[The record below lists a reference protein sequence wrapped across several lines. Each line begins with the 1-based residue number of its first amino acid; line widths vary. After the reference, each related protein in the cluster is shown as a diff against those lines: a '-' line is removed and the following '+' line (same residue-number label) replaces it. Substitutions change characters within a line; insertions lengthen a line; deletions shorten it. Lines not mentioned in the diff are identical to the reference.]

1 MGACAVLLLGVTM
14 SGDPGGAL
22 AGEGRVATAALTQG
36 GGTMPER
43 AAGPATGLPVPRF
56 VSLKS
61 GRANVR
67 RGPGTDYP
75 IDWVYRKSGV
85 PLEVIAE
92 SNNWRRI
99 RDHEGDGG
107 WIWHSMLDGERTAII
122 DATEEDGA
130 PVALHVEPNVGSGV
144 VAYAEKGLVAH
155 VTSCNAQWCHLEAKG
170 YEGWVR
176 QQLLWGVY
184 PGENFE

>member
-1 MGACAVLLLGVTM
+1 MNSAAAEDM
-14 SGDPGGAL
+14 PI
-22 AGEGRVATAALTQG
+22 ATAALNSPQAA
-36 GGTMPER
+36 MPER
-43 AAGPATGLPVPRF
+43 TPGAATGLPVPRF

-67 RGPGTDYP
+67 RGPGTDFP

-122 DATEEDGA
+122 DGTGEDGA
-130 PVALHVEPNVGSGV
+130 PAVLHAEPDDASGV
-144 VAYAEKGLVAH
+144 IAYAENGLLVR
-155 VTSCNAQWCHLEAKG
+155 VTSCKARWCRLEAKG
-170 YEGWVR
+170 YEGWTPQGR
-176 QQLLWGVY
+176 LWGVY
-184 PGENFE
+184 PGENFD